1 MNISNRQDQMY
12 LKKLKVLYVED
23 DSETREQFREFLC
36 RPLGTLIT
44 AEDGEEGLELFRIHK
59 PDIVVTDIL
68 MPRMDGLTMAH
79 EIRGIDPNVPIVVI
93 TAFEQSDYLLRAIN
107 IGIDKYVTKP
117 VNSYLLFECLL
128 ECAHR
133 LRAEEQLKLERKRE
147 IQNIRMKYH
156 ESVAIMAGGMAHDYN
171 NLLQSILGYASLAK
185 TCVNPDSECYSH
197 LENVDKSY
205 LEAHKLGER
214 LKILCETGS
223 EYMQT
228 GTVLP
233 LFQYIIT
240 SALRGTPVKLISD
253 CPVET
258 APVNFIENHIRLV
271 FSNLVTNALE
281 AMPNG
286 GTLRLSALTSVV
298 DELDSIP
305 LEPGSYLHIMLS
317 DSGPGIPAENLPNIF
332 DPYFSTKARCNI
344 SGMGLSLAICQ
355 TIIINHGGLITAESG
370 AESGTTFHIWL
381 PTSAELS

>member
-1 MNISNRQDQMY
+1 MNINNRQDQMY

-23 DSETREQFREFLC
+23 DRETREQFREFLC

-44 AEDGEEGLELFRIHK
+44 AVDGEEGLELFRIHK

-79 EIRGIDPNVPIVVI
+79 EIRGIAPHVPIVVI

-133 LRAEEQLKLERKRE
+133 LRAEEQLNLERKRE

-171 NLLQSILGYASLAK
+171 NLLQSILGYTSLAK
-185 TCVNPDSECYSH
+185 ACVNPDSECYSH

-205 LEAHKLGER
+205 VEAHKLGER
-214 LKILCETGS
+214 LKILSESGR
-223 EYMQT
+223 EYMCN
-228 GTVLP
+228 GAVLP
-233 LFQYIIT
+233 LFQQIIST
-240 SALRGTPVKLISD
+240 ALRGTPIKLVSD
-253 CPVET
+253 CPDET

-281 AMPNG
+281 AMSSG

-298 DELDSIP
+298 DELDTIP
-305 LEPGSYLHIMLS
+305 LEPGPYLHIMLS

-332 DPYFSTKARCNI
+332 DPYFSTKQRCNI
-344 SGMGLSLAICQ
+344 SGMGLSLALCQ
-355 TIIINHGGLITAESG
+355 TIIINHGGLITVESIEG
-370 AESGTTFHIWL
+370 SGTVFHIWL
-381 PTSAELS
+381 PTSAE